1 MLEKRPLPLQDY
13 KVAYYFSSYTAILLA
28 ASRKFFKNKRPNEA
42 EIKGRRTNSVSEL
55 LFSLESTQLCLLYTV
70 KYKTFTEN

>member
-28 ASRKFFKNKRPNEA
+28 ASRKFLKNRRPNKG
-42 EIKGRRTNSVSEL
+42 EIEGRITISV
-55 LFSLESTQLCLLYTV
+55 TV
-70 KYKTFTEN
+70 